1 METYFI
7 THQICTQAHLIYKN
21 QGFRESDALFWGF
34 INIGMKKMETREEKE
49 ERICNPDHELKTQMR
64 NLASTEHKTLGI
76 KRQT

>member
-1 METYFI
+1 
-7 THQICTQAHLIYKN
+7 
-21 QGFRESDALFWGF
+21 
-34 INIGMKKMETREEKE
+34 METREEKE

>member
-21 QGFRESDALFWGF
+21 QGFRESDALFWGL

-49 ERICNPDHELKTQMR
+49 ERRCNPDHELKATR
-64 NLASTEHKTLGI
+64 
-76 KRQT
+76 